1 MNLELIF
8 CFVRLNDFDEI
19 LKLLE
24 GIFKGYDYFLLI
36 SYYMWM
42 KMDKVVVMLVYL
54 GDKFVGLVVSFVVDD
69 ERIFIC

>member
-36 SYYMWM
+36 YYMWM